1 MKGTP
6 FRSLKVML
14 LCIILLGSMQVF
26 SQSPFDGVSD
36 DVNDETPAASID
48 LLLYLGLVAGSFLGV
63 KKNQKMIINQ
73 KVSDL

>member
-1 MKGTP
+1 MKGIP
-6 FRSLKVML
+6 FRSLKVIL
-14 LCIILLGSMQVF
+14 ICVVLLGSMQVF

-36 DVNDETPAASID
+36 DVNDETAAASID
-48 LLLYLGLVAGSFLGV
+48 LLLYLGLVAGSFLGI